1 MYLKIHDAGM
11 GRTVVAVC
19 DKELVGKKLVQG
31 DLEINATERFYKGEE
46 VSEEEVV
53 KVLKEAANI
62 NLLGKKAVDIAVKA
76 GIVAEE
82 NVLMIQGVPHACSQE
97 SS

>member
-11 GRTVVAVC
+11 GRTIVAVC
-19 DKELVGKKLVQG
+19 DKELIGKKLVQG
-31 DLEINATERFYKGEE
+31 DLEINATERFYKGDE
-46 VSEEEVV
+46 VSEEEIV

-62 NLLGKKAVDIAVKA
+62 NLLGKKAVDIAVKT
-76 GIVAEE
+76 GIIAEE